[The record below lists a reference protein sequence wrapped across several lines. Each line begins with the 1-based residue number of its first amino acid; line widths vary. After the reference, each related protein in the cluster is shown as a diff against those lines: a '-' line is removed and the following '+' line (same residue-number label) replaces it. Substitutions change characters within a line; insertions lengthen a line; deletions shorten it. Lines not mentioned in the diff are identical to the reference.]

1 MLLIF
6 PAVKRLTNTFKEIP
20 LSDNQKFEYAKQE
33 FTLPDQC
40 VAELADFI
48 GKWGH
53 LEGTSQA
60 TMLESIGYAI
70 CEAKDI
76 SMAYSKT
83 DMQRL
88 RRIIPDPNQGD
99 DARAIW
105 SDPFIV
111 DTALQ
116 EAGRLQL
123 ECTTSMIYL
132 WDIADRYNIDRDAFV
147 YAMWTC
153 VMD

>member
-1 MLLIF
+1 MS
-6 PAVKRLTNTFKEIP
+6 E
-20 LSDNQKFEYAKQE
+20 QKFIYAQEE

-40 VAELADFI
+40 VAELADYI
-48 GKWGH
+48 GRWGE
-53 LEGTSQA
+53 LEGSSKD
-60 TMLESIGYAI
+60 TMLESIGFAL
-70 CEAKDI
+70 CDAKDV
-76 SMAYSKT
+76 SMAYSAT
-83 DMQRL
+83 DMKRL
-88 RRIIPDPNQGD
+88 RRIIPNPDQGD

-116 EAGRLQL
+116 DARRLQL
-123 ECTTSMIYL
+123 ECTAAMIEL
-132 WDIADRYNIDRDAFV
+132 WDIADRYNVDRDAMA